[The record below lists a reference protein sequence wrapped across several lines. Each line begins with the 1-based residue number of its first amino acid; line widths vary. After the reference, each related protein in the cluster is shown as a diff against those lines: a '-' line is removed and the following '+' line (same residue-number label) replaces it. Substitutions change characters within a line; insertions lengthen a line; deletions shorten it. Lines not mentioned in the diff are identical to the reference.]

1 MKNYSLKE
9 YSNNENHIKFH
20 IFQLFFKR
28 SLMHRK
34 ERNSKWQDQ
43 MHSRRSEQLCVSC
56 FPFQPH
62 DPLWVSQACRFS
74 NNAHRSGPRGWE
86 ESQPLWW
93 EVSRFCK
100 QRLYSHPRVSWKL
113 QKHLWKGSR
122 PLAGKNPRDISFR
135 TTVNPLSNIKH
146 TVPRIFSK
154 QLRKE
159 GWRG

>member
-9 YSNNENHIKFH
+9 YSNSENHIKFH
-20 IFQLFFKR
+20 IFQLFLKR

-34 ERNSKWQDQ
+34 ERNPKWQDQ

-56 FPFQPH
+56 FPFQRH

-93 EVSRFCK
+93 GVSRFWK
-100 QRLYSHPRVSWKL
+100 QRLYSHPKAPEAFVKRE
-113 QKHLWKGSR
+113 QA
-122 PLAGKNPRDISFR
+122 AGRKNPRDISFR
-135 TTVNPLSNIKH
+135 TTLNPSSNIKH

-154 QLRKE
+154 QQRKE
-159 GWRG
+159 GWWG